1 MSADFLEEFK
11 RKYPNLFREIR
22 GSKTV
27 RVAAVRTDAREAERA
42 GAGYGPSAI
51 DFLRR
56 CETDEQ
62 AVEIIGFLES
72 QGEIDPDYAGRLRA
86 QLARCGLR
94 SFGSKRE
101 PGHYWSR

>member
-27 RVAAVRTDAREAERA
+27 RVAAVRTDAREAERVQ
-42 GAGYGPSAI
+42 AGYGPSVI
-51 DFLRR
+51 DFIRR

-62 AVEIIGFLES
+62 AIEIIGFMES
-72 QGEIDPDYAGRLRA
+72 RGEIDPDYAGRLRT
-86 QLARCGLR
+86 QLARRGLR
-94 SFGSKRE
+94 SFGSKK
-101 PGHYWSR
+101 PGY